1 MYILVKESDI
11 KSKAVR
17 EKYHERVPDG
27 RVILTPQELKTVGSI
42 KDCQIV
48 QTARELKEMMAAPVQ
63 TPADTGVADTD
74 GGSDSPDYGGAG
86 NGLDNAEATD
96 GINGQED

>member
-17 EKYHERVPDG
+17 ERYHERVPDG
-27 RVILTPQELKTVGSI
+27 RVILTPQELKTAGSI

-48 QTARELKEMMAAPVQ
+48 QTAKELKEMMKS
-63 TPADTGVADTD
+63 G
-74 GGSDSPDYGGAG
+74 GGSTGSAEGAG
-86 NGLDNAEATD
+86 GMGDADVDFDLNLDGKEGTDDGNG
-96 GINGQED
+96 

>member
-27 RVILTPQELKTVGSI
+27 RVILTPQELKTAGSI

-48 QTARELKEMMAAPVQ
+48 QTAKELKEMMKS
-63 TPADTGVADTD
+63 G
-74 GGSDSPDYGGAG
+74 GGSTEGAG
-86 NGLDNAEATD
+86 GTGNADVDLNLDGEEGTDDGNG
-96 GINGQED
+96 